1 MIQWRPG
8 SCPQTPPRLIMDRV
22 SANGGNEPVAA
33 MKTEIT
39 ERSVMPDWL
48 YILARALLVI
58 LLAYTAY
65 VSFRHMRATR
75 RRMTTFDWLTLAV
88 AIPLMGGGPILLIYG
103 LIVDWSAYVIAITL
117 ILYYMLAFSLYVKLS
132 RRIEAS
138 FPPKVDSE
146 SAGAG

>member
-65 VSFRHMRATR
+65 V
-75 RRMTTFDWLTLAV
+75 
-88 AIPLMGGGPILLIYG
+88 
-103 LIVDWSAYVIAITL
+103 IAITL

>member
-1 MIQWRPG
+1 
-8 SCPQTPPRLIMDRV
+8 MDRV
-22 SANGGNEPVAA
+22 SADSRNEPVVA
-33 MKTEIT
+33 MITEIT
-39 ERSVMPDWL
+39 EGSGMPDWL

-65 VSFRHMRATR
+65 VSFRRMRAAR

-88 AIPLMGGGPILLIYG
+88 AIPLMGGGLILLIYG
-103 LIVDWSAYVIAITL
+103 LIVDWPAYVTAIV
-117 ILYYMLAFSLYVKLS
+117 ILYYMLAFYLYVKLS
-132 RRIEAS
+132 RWIEAS